1 MSKKLQAQIDA
12 IKKSILNKN
21 VTNTS
26 MATYGKLNEIGQ
38 SLYRYDQL
46 SKAGFKDD
54 AKAESTKVNN
64 LVNNFNAT
72 EEGTVLKGGISNTR
86 YVWVAEDGACDDCQ
100 AMDGTEY
107 DYPDDAP
114 FPLHPN
120 CKCKI
125 EEFYDEE
132 FDEID
137 EEPCDCYET
146 VSGWLD
152 DCEELCGEY
161 ESALDDANSSIDELQ
176 SILDYIKNYSDFEI
190 EEIQELQEKLNQLIE
205 NAVNELIDIINQA
218 VTTIQIFKSNF
229 DDLTDLSKEL
239 GHYLNYSAE
248 YYHTKANCEA
258 AQLGD
263 VGAAMATFL
272 GYIREFYDFP
282 KEIIGKGYTVKDAFE
297 HSVHDLKMNKI
308 GREIGKEYPSEPPEV
323 IIPKPEG
330 LPPDFW

>member
-1 MSKKLQAQIDA
+1 MSKKLQAQIES

-26 MATYGKLNEIGQ
+26 MATYGKLNEIEQ

-46 SKAGFKDD
+46 SKAGLKDE
-54 AKAESTKVNN
+54 AKAESANANN
-64 LVNNFNAT
+64 LINNFNSS
-72 EEGTVLKGGISNTR
+72 ENSELLKGYISNAK
-86 YVWVAEDGACDDCQ
+86 YVWHASGDSCEACQ
-100 AMDGTEY
+100 GLDGTEY
-107 DYPDDAP
+107 DSVDDIPDKP
-114 FPLHPN
+114 HPN
-120 CKCKI
+120 CNCYI
-125 EEFYDEE
+125 EAVEDED
-132 FDEID
+132 DENGNGGD
-137 EEPCDCYET
+137 DEPCDCYEI

-152 DCEELCGEY
+152 DCGELCREY
-161 ESALDDANSSIDELQ
+161 ESALDDADSSMDELQ
-176 SILDYIKNYSDFEI
+176 SILDYIQNYTIDGI
-190 EEIQELQEKLNQLIE
+190 EELREELNNLIEDSVNQLM
-205 NAVNELIDIINQA
+205 DIIDQA

-239 GHYLNYSAE
+239 GHYLDYSAE

-272 GYIREFYDFP
+272 GYVREFYDFP

-297 HSVHDLKMNKI
+297 HSVHDLKMNEI
-308 GREIGKEYPSEPPEV
+308 GRQIGKEHPNEPPEV

>member
-1 MSKKLQAQIDA
+1 MSKKLQAQIDS
-12 IKKSILNKN
+12 IKKSIINKN
-21 VTNTS
+21 VTNAS

-46 SKAGFKDD
+46 SKAGLKDE
-54 AKAESTKVNN
+54 AKTESTKVSN
-64 LVNNFNAT
+64 LISNFNAT
-72 EEGTVLKGGISNTR
+72 EEGTVLKGRISNTR
-86 YVWVAEDGACDDCQ
+86 YVWVAEDDSCDDCQ

-107 DYPDDAP
+107 DYPDEAP
-114 FPLHPN
+114 IPLHPN
-120 CKCKI
+120 CKCRI
-125 EEFYDEE
+125 EEILDEE
-132 FDEID
+132 PNEDD
-137 EEPCDCYET
+137 EPCDCYET
-146 VSGWLD
+146 VSAWLD

-161 ESALDDANSSIDELQ
+161 ESALNNADSSMNELQ
-176 SILDYIKNYSDFEI
+176 SILDYIQNYSDFEI

-205 NAVNELIDIINQA
+205 NAVNELADIIDQA
-218 VTTIQIFKSNF
+218 VSTIQIFKENF

-258 AQLGD
+258 TQLGD

-272 GYIREFYDFP
+272 GYLREFYDFP

-297 HSVHDLKMNKI
+297 HSVHDLKMNEI
-308 GREIGKEYPSEPPEV
+308 GREIGKEHPNEPPEV